1 MINKKIE
8 RLQRLALKAAM
19 ARDKFEAA
27 LEKAKQQ
34 RNWVAICEEQSVSPD
49 ADAGDWMCW

>member
-27 LEKAKQQ
+27 LEKAKQH
-34 RNWVAICEEQSVSPD
+34 RNWVAICEERCISPD
-49 ADAGDWMCW
+49 ADAGDWMC

>member
-34 RNWVAICEEQSVSPD
+34 RNWVAICEEHCLSPD
-49 ADAGDWMCW
+49 AEAGDWMCW

>member
-49 ADAGDWMCW
+49 AEAGDWMCW

>member
-34 RNWVAICEEQSVSPD
+34 RNWVAICEEHCMSPD